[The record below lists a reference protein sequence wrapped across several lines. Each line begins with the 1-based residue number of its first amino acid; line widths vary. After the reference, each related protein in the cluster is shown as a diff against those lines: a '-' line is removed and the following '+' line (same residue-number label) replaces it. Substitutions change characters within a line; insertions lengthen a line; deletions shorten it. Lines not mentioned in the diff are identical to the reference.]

1 MRLLQS
7 SSIRTEL
14 KMVTDLKGT
23 LQSVGGEGVGWD
35 LQVLISC
42 DPTGKLQAQADSKE
56 VIARNSN
63 QQSTE
68 RF

>member
-1 MRLLQS
+1 
-7 SSIRTEL
+7 
-14 KMVTDLKGT
+14 MVTDLKGT